1 MIKKFISAVIAIT
14 MVMGMC
20 SCSEQ
25 SSGSEP
31 QPGSQIVQPSEPKPT
46 QQPSE
51 FKLTKDMLNPT
62 ADYQFVAASDVSSDE
77 KFLIGANE
85 FSVNLFKTSVARDLA
100 DGKNTLVSPES
111 VLFAL
116 GMTQSGAKGETLKQM
131 QKVLCGDLDTE
142 TFNKNMNKLMT
153 SASKSS
159 DFKFGIANSV
169 WVRDMQDMTLTEQF
183 AKNCKQMYNAELFK
197 APFNDETLK
206 QMNRWVND
214 KTDSMIPEIIE
225 EFGADTAAVLLNC
238 IAFDAE
244 WKEGYEKSDLNENG
258 EFTLKSGEK
267 AKCTMMSSLEDHYI
281 RDDNAEGFIKRYK
294 GGKYG
299 FMAILPDEGVN
310 LADYVRSLTAEKF
323 SRLYSSSGEYGFIN
337 AVIPKFKYDYSS
349 SLNDAMKQMGI
360 TDAFDADKA
369 DFSGMTD
376 GQKMYIS
383 KVAHKTVIDVNENGT
398 KAAAATEV
406 GMDVSGA
413 LPMPEHTVSLNRP
426 FAYAIVELETGM
438 PVFMGTVCNPNA

>member
-1 MIKKFISAVIAIT
+1 

-46 QQPSE
+46 QQPSSFE
-51 FKLTKDMLNPT
+51 PTKDMLNPT

-85 FSVNLFKTSVARDLA
+85 FSVNLFKTSVAKDLA

-153 SASKSS
+153 SASKSD

-197 APFNDETLK
+197 APFNDDTLK
-206 QMNRWVND
+206 QMNNWVSD
-214 KTDSMIPEIIE
+214 KTDKMIPSILDNLEPS
-225 EFGADTAAVLLNC
+225 TAAVQPNC
-238 IAFDAE
+238 IAHDAQ
-244 WKEGYEKSDLNENG
+244 W
-258 EFTLKSGEK
+258 
-267 AKCTMMSSLEDHYI
+267 AK
-281 RDDNAEGFIKRYK
+281 
-294 GGKYG
+294 
-299 FMAILPDEGVN
+299 P
-310 LADYVRSLTAEKF
+310 
-323 SRLYSSSGEYGFIN
+323 
-337 AVIPKFKYDYSS
+337 
-349 SLNDAMKQMGI
+349 
-360 TDAFDADKA
+360 
-369 DFSGMTD
+369 
-376 GQKMYIS
+376 
-383 KVAHKTVIDVNENGT
+383 
-398 KAAAATEV
+398 
-406 GMDVSGA
+406 
-413 LPMPEHTVSLNRP
+413 
-426 FAYAIVELETGM
+426 
-438 PVFMGTVCNPNA
+438 